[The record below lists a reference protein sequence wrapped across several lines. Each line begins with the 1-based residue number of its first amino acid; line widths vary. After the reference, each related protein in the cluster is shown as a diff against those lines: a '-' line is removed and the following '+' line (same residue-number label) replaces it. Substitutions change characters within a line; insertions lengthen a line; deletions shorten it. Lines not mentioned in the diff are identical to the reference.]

1 VVFPPGGAGVKR
13 LRAFV
18 EVLSRD
24 ELQAI
29 HDASLRILERTGMSM
44 PHDECLDRCERHGAR
59 VDREAQVMHLPV
71 KRMEEFIAT
80 MRGAATLPVD
90 PLERGPL
97 AGEISTQIHV
107 VDYGA
112 KTRRPGSTDDILKG
126 IALVRHLDHVPH
138 ANAVCVAADVD
149 RRVSDIHA
157 FRQIYTFSRK
167 PGGTYILSPRSA
179 ETIMDM
185 AESIGRK
192 EFYLFESVSPLRFRR
207 ETLEMG
213 LLFARRGHRLGIAPM
228 IMGGSTAPAT
238 LAGMC
243 TLINAE
249 VLGSLFAIHA
259 LTDEV
264 PALYVHGSHAADPK
278 TLLCSFGSPSQ
289 ALLGIATAQMAGF
302 YGLASGSNSAL
313 SDSLQPDFQ
322 CGIEKGFNAL
332 FSCLAGTVGI
342 GCQGIAGADQGF
354 SFEQLVID
362 NEWLDAWRFVVS
374 GFTADAETIAEEL
387 IERVGIG
394 GDFIAE
400 DHTVEHLGHSWW
412 HSRLFERLSWES
424 WTAAG
429 ATSLLDRAHRRVE
442 ELTEGYRTP
451 EPVLPAAQAV
461 EVARIADRAIAEIA
475 GRPT

>member
-1 VVFPPGGAGVKR
+1 MNK

-18 EVLSRD
+18 EVLSRE
-24 ELQAI
+24 ELAAI
-29 HDASLRILERTGMSM
+29 HDASLGILARTGLSM
-44 PHDECLDRCERHGAR
+44 PHQECLGLCERHGAR
-59 VDREAQVMHLPV
+59 VDREAEVVRLPV
-71 KRMEEFIAT
+71 RVMEEFIAA
-80 MRGAATLPVD
+80 MRAAAVPPAD
-90 PLERGPL
+90 PLVRGRL
-97 AGEISTQIHV
+97 SGEISTQIHV
-107 VDYGA
+107 VDYA
-112 KTRRPGSTDDILKG
+112 TKSRRPGLTDDILKG
-126 IALVRHLDHVPH
+126 IALVPHLEHVPH
-138 ANAVCVAADVD
+138 ANAVCVASDVD

-157 FRQIYTFSRK
+157 FRLIHLHARK

-179 ETIMDM
+179 EAIMDM
-185 AESIGRK
+185 AEAVGRK
-192 EFYLFESVSPLRFRR
+192 EFYLFESVAPLRFRR

-213 LLFARRGHRLGIAPM
+213 LRFARRRHRLGIAPM

-249 VLGSLFAIHA
+249 VLGSLFALWA

-264 PALYVHGSHAADPK
+264 PAFYGHGSHATDPAS
-278 TLLCSFGSPSQ
+278 LLCSFGSPSQ
-289 ALLGIATAQMAGF
+289 ALLGIATAQLAGF
-302 YGLASGSNSAL
+302 YGLASSSNSAL
-313 SDSLQPDFQ
+313 SDALEPDFQ

-374 GFTADAETIAEEL
+374 GFTADAETIAADL

-400 DHTVEHLGHSWW
+400 EHTVKHLGHSWW
-412 HSRLFERLSWES
+412 KSRLFERLGWDT
-424 WTAAG
+424 WQAAG
-429 ATSLLDRAHRRVE
+429 ASTLLERAHRRVE
-442 ELTEGYRTP
+442 ELTRGYREP
-451 EPVLPAAQAV
+451 ETVLPSAQAA
-461 EVARIADRAIAEIA
+461 EVDRIARTAIAAIA
-475 GRPT
+475 GRDRGGA

>member
-1 VVFPPGGAGVKR
+1 MKK
-13 LRAFV
+13 LRAFI

-29 HDASLRILERTGMSM
+29 HDASLGILERTGMSM
-44 PHDECLDRCERHGAR
+44 PHEECLARCEGHGAR
-59 VDREAQVMHLPV
+59 VDRAAQVMRLPV
-71 KRMEEFIAT
+71 KRMEEFIAA
-80 MRGAATLPVD
+80 MRAAATPPAD

-97 AGEISTQIHV
+97 SGEISTQINV

-112 KTRRPGSTDDILKG
+112 KTRRPGTTDDILRG
-126 IALVRHLDHVPH
+126 IALVRRLQHVPH
-138 ANAVCVAADVD
+138 ANAVCVASDVD

-157 FRQIYTFSRK
+157 FRLLYTHSRK

-192 EFYLFESVSPLRFRR
+192 EFYLFESVAPLRFRR

-213 LLFARRGHRLGIAPM
+213 LLFARRGHWLGIAPM

-249 VLGSLFAIHA
+249 VLGSLFAIYA
-259 LTDEV
+259 LTDQV
-264 PALYVHGSHAADPK
+264 PAFYGHGSHATDPRS
-278 TLLCSFGSPSQ
+278 LLCSFGSPSQ
-289 ALLGIATAQMAGF
+289 ALLGIATAQLAGF
-302 YGLASGSNSAL
+302 YGLASSSNSAL

-362 NEWLDAWRFVVS
+362 DEWLDAWRFVVS
-374 GFTADAETIAEEL
+374 GFEADAETIAADL

-400 DHTVEHLGHSWW
+400 EHTVRHLGHSWW
-412 HSRLFERLSWES
+412 PSLLFERLSWDS

-429 ATSLLDRAHRRVE
+429 ATTLFDRAHRRVE

-451 EPVLPAAQAV
+451 ETVLTAAQA
-461 EVARIADRAIAEIA
+461 AEIERISA
-475 GRPT
+475 RAMADIVGGA